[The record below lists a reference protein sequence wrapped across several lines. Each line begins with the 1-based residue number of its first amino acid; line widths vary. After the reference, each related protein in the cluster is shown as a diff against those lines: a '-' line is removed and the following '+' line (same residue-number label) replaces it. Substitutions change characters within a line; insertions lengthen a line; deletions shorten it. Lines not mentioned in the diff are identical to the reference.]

1 MSAIAWLLVAIDAA
15 MLAAIAVSRWR
26 KAGRTY
32 DAIAQGEPTADEIE
46 ALKSVLVAVN
56 KASDRGAT
64 LGEFARAALVWMREQ
79 RYIR

>member
-1 MSAIAWLLVAIDAA
+1 MSAFAWFLVAVDV
-15 MLAAIAVSRWR
+15 LAVVAIAVSRWC

-32 DAIAQGEPTADEIE
+32 NAIAQGEPTADEIE
-46 ALKSVLVAVN
+46 ALKSVLVAAN
-56 KASDRGAT
+56 KASDREAT